1 MSFEAFKQQEFSA
14 PSVDSFNRN
23 KNQGTVDL
31 QTQKLI
37 EFYSHLYMASIMR
50 RKIKQNPDG

>member
-1 MSFEAFKQQEFSA
+1 M
-14 PSVDSFNRN
+14 PSVDSFNLN
-23 KNQGTVDL
+23 KNQGTIDL
-31 QTQKLI
+31 QAPKLI